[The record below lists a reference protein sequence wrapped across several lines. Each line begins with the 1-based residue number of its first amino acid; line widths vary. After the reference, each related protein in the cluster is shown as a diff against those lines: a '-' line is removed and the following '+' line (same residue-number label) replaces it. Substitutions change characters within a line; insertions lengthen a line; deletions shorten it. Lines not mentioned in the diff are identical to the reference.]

1 MKHVLIV
8 AYGERPKSPRHWERI
23 RKAEHLV
30 CTDGAANWM
39 VEEEVTPDVIIGDM
53 DSIEPDIRSR
63 LDMEHIQHL
72 PSQENTD
79 LDKAIQYALDHD
91 FTHATVM
98 AATGKREDQ
107 TVANL
112 YLLVKYASQI
122 HLQFL
127 TNYSTIEAIT
137 GNYRTTVEPGQI
149 ISLLPVGFA
158 HGVTTTGLKYPLE
171 HETLE
176 LGSRGVSNQAEDREI
191 SVNLESGALLIFR
204 NF

>member
-1 MKHVLIV
+1 K
-8 AYGERPKSPRHWERI
+8 PSQHWDRI
-23 RKAEHLV
+23 RKADHLV

-39 VEEEVTPDVIIGDM
+39 VEEHVTPDVIVGDM
-53 DSIEPDIRSR
+53 DSIQPDIRSQ
-63 LDMEHIQHL
+63 LDMKRIQHL

-112 YLLVKYASQI
+112 YLLVKYESRI

-137 GNYRTTVEPGQI
+137 SRYQTTVEPGQT

-158 HGVTTTGLKYPLE
+158 HGVTTSGLKYPLDN
-171 HETLE
+171 ETLE

>member
-1 MKHVLIV
+1 MKHLLIV
-8 AYGERPKSPRHWERI
+8 AYGERPKPPQHWDRI
-23 RKAEHLV
+23 RRADHLV

-39 VEEEVTPDVIIGDM
+39 VAEHITPDVIVGDM
-53 DSIEPDIRSR
+53 DSIQPETRSQ
-63 LDMEHIQHL
+63 LDLECIQHL

-79 LDKAIQYALDHD
+79 LDKAIQYALDHEY
-91 FTHATVM
+91 TNATVM

-112 YLLVKYASQI
+112 YLLVKYASRIQ
-122 HLQFL
+122 LQFL

-137 GNYRTTVEPGQI
+137 RHYSATVEPGQTV
-149 ISLLPVGFA
+149 SLVPVGFA
-158 HGVTTTGLKYPLE
+158 HGVTTTGLKYPLK

-176 LGSRGVSNQAEDREI
+176 LGSRGVSNRAEGREI
-191 SVNLESGALLIFR
+191 SVSLEAGALLIFR